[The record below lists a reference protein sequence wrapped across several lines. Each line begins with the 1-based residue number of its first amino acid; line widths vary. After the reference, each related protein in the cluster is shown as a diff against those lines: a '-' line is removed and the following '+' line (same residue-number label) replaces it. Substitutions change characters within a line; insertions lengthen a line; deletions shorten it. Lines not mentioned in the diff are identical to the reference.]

1 MLHDSSS
8 KNNQVAT
15 TLSFSRVRLLACL
28 QVKNNA
34 GGLWNHALFFLHNLA
49 PAGSQVSY
57 HLGIFPNSTW
67 STQNA

>member
-1 MLHDSSS
+1 MTPAQKHQLGTMLFISH
-8 KNNQVAT
+8 
-15 TLSFSRVRLLACL
+15 VRLLACL